1 MAFKDIIGQNNAIN
15 ILKGVITKDRVP
27 HAMLFKGEEGIG
39 KKLTAINLAKALNC
53 IPPLT
58 PPISKG
64 GARGGEFEIDSCG
77 QCPSCVRID
86 KGIHTDVTIIG
97 DEEDGGQI
105 KIDSI
110 RRLQEALSFKP
121 FEGRWKVVI
130 IDNAEALNP
139 SAANAFLETLEQPS
153 SMSLLILVTSRPE
166 MILKTIRSRCQNII
180 FSPLPILKMG
190 ELLSKKIKS
199 SDEDK
204 LLLISALSGGRL
216 GYALN
221 ADLVKQRDT
230 LFEKFLMM
238 LDNPEKEIWADR
250 DEMQEWF
257 DWCQLWLRDIAVFN
271 ATGRGDLLINKDKK
285 AEIEKLS
292 KKALLK
298 DIIKLSHKLDEIK
311 GVLKFNLNIPITV
324 YHTSMLIKKTLG
336 RANA

>member
-1 MAFKDIIGQNNAIN
+1 MAFKDIIGQSNAIN
-15 ILKGVITKDRVP
+15 ILKGVIAKDRVP

-39 KKLTAINLAKALNC
+39 KKLTAINFAKALNC
-53 IPPLT
+53 TNVKNSEL
-58 PPISKG
+58 K
-64 GARGGEFEIDSCG
+64 IDSCDE
-77 QCPSCVRID
+77 CPSCIRID

-97 DEEDGGQI
+97 NEEDGGQI
-105 KIDSI
+105 KIGSI

-121 FEGRWKVVI
+121 FEGKWKVVI

-139 SAANAFLETLEQPS
+139 AAANAFLETLEQPS
-153 SMSLLILVTSRPE
+153 SMSILILVTSRPE

-180 FSPLPILKMG
+180 FSPLPIAKMG
-190 ELLSKKIKS
+190 ELLSKRNKAA
-199 SDEDK
+199 DEDE

-221 ADLVKQRDT
+221 EDLVKQRDL
-230 LFEKFLMM
+230 LFGKFLAMI
-238 LDNPEKEIWADR
+238 DNPDKDVWADR

-285 AEIEKLS
+285 DEIAKLS

-298 DIIKLSHKLDEIK
+298 DIIKLSHRLDEIK
-311 GVLKFNLNIPITV
+311 GVLNFNLNIPITV

>member
-1 MAFKDIIGQNNAIN
+1 MAFKDIIGQSNAIN
-15 ILKGVITKDRVP
+15 ILKGVIAKDRVP

-39 KKLTAINLAKALNC
+39 KKLTAINFAKALNC
-53 IPPLT
+53 IPPHT
-58 PPISKG
+58 PLIKV
-64 GARGGEFEIDSCG
+64 GASEPVIDSCD

-97 DEEDGGQI
+97 NEEESGQI
-105 KIDSI
+105 KIGSI
-110 RRLQEALSFKP
+110 RRIQESLSFKP

-130 IDNAEALNP
+130 IDNAETLNT

-153 SMSLLILVTSRPE
+153 SMSLLILITSRPE

-190 ELLSKKIKS
+190 ELLSKRSKVT
-199 SDEDK
+199 DEDE

-221 ADLVKQRDT
+221 EDLVKQRDG
-230 LFEKFLMM
+230 LFGKFLMM

-271 ATGRGDLLINKDKK
+271 ATGRKDLLINKDK
-285 AEIEKLS
+285 ADEIAKLS

-311 GVLKFNLNIPITV
+311 GLLNFNLNIPITV

-336 RANA
+336 RMNA